1 MWACH
6 WSPLSGSHLP
16 PPSHTHAGPA
26 GRQPLASPG
35 SAALHGPLPPGLEP
49 FLFVP
54 VREREQHVGRSPSLP
69 AATLSGGFP
78 LLGDGDATPLST
90 QNTRRALGQK
100 VSGSRFA
107 SPTERGVRSTAV
119 LRHSAEMQ
127 PSREVRPDSAIGR

>member
-1 MWACH
+1 M
-6 WSPLSGSHLP
+6 PLVPAERKP
-16 PPSHTHAGPA
+16 PAATHMHAGPA

-35 SAALHGPLPPGLEP
+35 SATLHGPLPPGLEP

-90 QNTRRALGQK
+90 QNARRALGQK
-100 VSGSRFA
+100 VSGS
-107 SPTERGVRSTAV
+107 PTEQGVRSTAV

-127 PSREVRPDSAIGR
+127 PSREVSA